1 MDWLC
6 DQRGVDRERIYGY
19 EREEMTHNSV
29 AVQIAGNSA
38 DAGMGIYST
47 AKLYDLDFL
56 PICVEEYDLLIPE
69 SVWDTGMLRQLI
81 RTLKSREFRERIEA
95 MGGYTLD
102 RPGEIIDVF

>member
-1 MDWLC
+1 
-6 DQRGVDRERIYGY
+6 
-19 EREEMTHNSV
+19 MTHNSV
-29 AVQIAGNSA
+29 AVQIAGDSA

-56 PICVEEYDLLIPE
+56 PICEEEYDLLIPE
-69 SVWDTGMLRQLI
+69 KVWGSGMVKQLI
-81 RTLKSREFRERIEA
+81 RTLKGEEFRNRIES